1 MNNCQ
6 TIKLIM
12 VFFKTKSINT
22 FSSFLLKLALLSN
35 SVKVPI
41 NKAFLSHGFNIIT
54 KQNRL

>member
-1 MNNCQ
+1 
-6 TIKLIM
+6 M

-54 KQNRL
+54 KQNRM